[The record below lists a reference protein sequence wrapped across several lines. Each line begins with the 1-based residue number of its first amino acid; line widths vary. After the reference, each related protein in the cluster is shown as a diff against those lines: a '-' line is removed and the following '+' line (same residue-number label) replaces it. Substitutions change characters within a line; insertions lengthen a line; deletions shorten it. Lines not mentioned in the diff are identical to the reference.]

1 MVTLL
6 AAVLLQ
12 AMPAPWKE
20 LSIPVSLRRVLD
32 AGEYGAT
39 PGGFRAITL
48 SHLADG
54 CAAQGRQHPDRLDE
68 ARRCVTMAFQRAA
81 ALEVEHC
88 PTVDGAVRCDVEPLA
103 RAANPLFL
111 SHFLLVLG
119 AADQLEACPDPALHV
134 ALADALARQTME
146 DPWRVVPSYRG
157 VPLRWPADQ
166 TALLAGLKRTDDAH
180 GTMFHV
186 EPTRAFFEVVDA
198 KGTHRGGLPVSELTG
213 QGPGAKHPR
222 GCAQSFI
229 SRYLAEVEPVRT
241 KAWWNTYRAGFLVRL
256 PFGILGFREWPVGVE
271 RGSDIDSGPIVLGI
285 GVSASALAISAA
297 KANGDGALAKQ
308 LEASADRVLSLG
320 VGSDVVHVPFAEA
333 IRFEARWRP
342 VAVTPTSHESH
353 R

>member
-6 AAVLLQ
+6 TAVLLQ
-12 AMPAPWKE
+12 ATPAPWKE
-20 LSIPVSLRRVLD
+20 LSIPDSLRRVLD
-32 AGEYGAT
+32 SGAYGAT

-54 CAAQGRQHPDRLDE
+54 CAAQGQSHPDRLDE
-68 ARRCVTMAFQRAA
+68 ARRCVTTAFQRAA
-81 ALEVEHC
+81 ALEPEHC
-88 PTVDGAVRCDVEPLA
+88 LTVDRTVRCDVEPLA
-103 RAANPLFL
+103 RTANPLFL

-119 AADQLEACPDPALHV
+119 AADQVEACPDPALHV

-146 DPWRVVPSYRG
+146 DPWRVVPSYRDL
-157 VPLRWPADQ
+157 PLRWPADQ
-166 TALLAGLKRTDDAH
+166 SALLAGLKRTDDAH
-180 GTMFHV
+180 GTAFHV
-186 EPTRAFFEVVDA
+186 KPTRAFFEVLES
-198 KGTHRGGLPVSELTG
+198 KGTHRSGLPVSELTG

-229 SRYLAEVEPVRT
+229 SRYLAEVEPGRT
-241 KAWWNTYRAGFLVRL
+241 KAWWKTYRAGFLVRL
-256 PFGILGFREWPVGVE
+256 PFGIVGFREWPAGVE
-271 RGSDIDSGPIVLGI
+271 RGSDVDSGPIVLGI

-297 KANGDGALAKQ
+297 KANGDAALATQ

-342 VAVTPTSHESH
+342 VAVTPALP
-353 R
+353 